1 MLSCNSGGRH
11 YQPLEATFGSGTS
24 CATKKVLPPSNPLC
38 PWEIAMSFMNT
49 PLRSIVASMLV
60 LSAPLASASVIS
72 YSSSLSGAAEAP
84 ANASPGTGT
93 ATLLVDTLA
102 HTMTLDVIF
111 SGLIGTTTAAH
122 IHCCSP
128 LPASGTAGVATQ
140 TPSFQGFPLGVQAG
154 TYQQVFDLTNPA
166 SWNAVFINNNGGT
179 AASAEAVLLNG
190 LDDSQAYL
198 NIHTTAFGGGEIRG
212 FLVRSVPEPEG
223 LALLALGLGGIG
235 LTVARRQR

>member
-1 MLSCNSGGRH
+1 
-11 YQPLEATFGSGTS
+11 
-24 CATKKVLPPSNPLC
+24 
-38 PWEIAMSFMNT
+38 MSFMNT
-49 PLRSIVASMLV
+49 PFRSIVASMLV

-102 HTMTLDVIF
+102 NTMTLDVFF

-122 IHCCSP
+122 IHCCTA

-140 TPSFQGFPLGVQAG
+140 TPSFQGFPLGVQSG
-154 TYQQVFDLTNPA
+154 TYHHVLDLADTA
-166 SWNAVFINNNGGT
+166 SWNPVFITNNGGT
-179 AASAEAVLLNG
+179 PAGAETVLLNG
-190 LDDSQAYL
+190 LDDSRAYL
-198 NIHTTAFGGGEIRG
+198 NIHTSAFGGGEIRG
-212 FLVRSVPEPEG
+212 FLVRAVPEPEG

>member
-1 MLSCNSGGRH
+1 
-11 YQPLEATFGSGTS
+11 
-24 CATKKVLPPSNPLC
+24 
-38 PWEIAMSFMNT
+38 MSFMNT
-49 PLRSIVASMLV
+49 PFRSIVARMLV

-102 HTMTLDVIF
+102 NTMTLDVFF

-122 IHCCSP
+122 IHCCTA

-140 TPSFQGFPLGVQAG
+140 TPSFQGFPLGVQSG
-154 TYQQVFDLTNPA
+154 TYHHVFDLADTA
-166 SWNAVFINNNGGT
+166 SWNPVFITNNGGT
-179 AASAEAVLLNG
+179 PAGAETVLLNG
-190 LDDSQAYL
+190 LDDSRAYL
-198 NIHTTAFGGGEIRG
+198 NIHTSAFGGGEIRG
-212 FLVRSVPEPEG
+212 FLVRAVPEPEG

>member
-1 MLSCNSGGRH
+1 
-11 YQPLEATFGSGTS
+11 
-24 CATKKVLPPSNPLC
+24 
-38 PWEIAMSFMNT
+38 MSFMNT
-49 PLRSIVASMLV
+49 PFRSIVASMLV

-102 HTMTLDVIF
+102 NTMTLDVIF
-111 SGLIGTTTAAH
+111 SGLSGTTTAAH
-122 IHCCSP
+122 IHCCTA

-140 TPSFQGFPLGVQAG
+140 TPSFQGFPLGVQSG
-154 TYQQVFDLTNPA
+154 TYHHVFDLADTA
-166 SWNAVFINNNGGT
+166 SWNPVFITNNGGT
-179 AASAEAVLLNG
+179 PAGAETVLLNG
-190 LDDSQAYL
+190 LDDSRAYL
-198 NIHTTAFGGGEIRG
+198 NIHTSAFGGGEIRG
-212 FLVRSVPEPEG
+212 FLVRAVPEPEG

>member
-1 MLSCNSGGRH
+1 
-11 YQPLEATFGSGTS
+11 
-24 CATKKVLPPSNPLC
+24 
-38 PWEIAMSFMNT
+38 MSFMNT

-93 ATLLVDTLA
+93 ATLWVDTVA

-122 IHCCSP
+122 IHCCTA

-140 TPSFQGFPLGVQAG
+140 TPSFVGFPLGVTSG
-154 TYQQVFDLTNPA
+154 TYKHVFDLTDPA
-166 SWNAVFINNNGGT
+166 SWNAAFINNNGGT
-179 AASAEAVLLNG
+179 AAGAEAVLLSG
-190 LDDSQAYL
+190 LDASRAYL
-198 NIHTTAFGGGEIRG
+198 NIHTSTFGSGEIRG

-223 LALLALGLGGIG
+223 LALLALGLGGMG
-235 LTVARRQR
+235 LSVARRQR